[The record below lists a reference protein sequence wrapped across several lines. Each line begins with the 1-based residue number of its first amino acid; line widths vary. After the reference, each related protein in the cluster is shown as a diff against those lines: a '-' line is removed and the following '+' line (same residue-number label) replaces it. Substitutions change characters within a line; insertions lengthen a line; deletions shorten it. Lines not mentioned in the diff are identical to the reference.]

1 MTTPVLVPTDGG
13 VPCDCEGYD
22 APHVCSSKGCYS
34 CFDVCG
40 NEIPGCIQNH
50 RQQRLDQTQK
60 IIQGVVRAPS
70 SLFSMNLAAFN
81 VYDAKVPI
89 GSPANPYG
97 GNHQTQSD
105 RRQRSVVQRSM
116 GTYRGS
122 NSTKFTK
129 TAARPGAT
137 NAPGT
142 GVDVKHGS
150 YARYL
155 ARKKGTGPL
164 RTQSS
169 ANPNCSV
176 SNPRVPSYSVM
187 QNNPSITTGGKNVKF
202 GMISACYCPC
212 SN

>member
-1 MTTPVLVPTDGG
+1 MSAPILVPTVGG
-13 VPCDCEGYD
+13 IPCDCEGYD

-34 CFDVCG
+34 CYDENGDV
-40 NEIPGCIQNH
+40 IPGCIQSH
-50 RQQRLDQTQK
+50 KQHKLDQTQK

-81 VYDAKVPI
+81 VFQRKPT
-89 GSPANPYG
+89 GWANNLPYG
-97 GNHQTQSD
+97 GDHQTLSD
-105 RRQRSVVQRSM
+105 RRQRSVVQRGM

-155 ARKKGTGPL
+155 ARKKGAGPL
-164 RTQSS
+164 RAQSS
-169 ANPNCSV
+169 ANPNCLSD
-176 SNPRVPSYSVM
+176 PRVPNYDTM

-202 GMISACYCPC
+202 GMISACFCPC